1 MTDKIEQL
9 RQQRER
15 ITKAIRAEENKLK
28 DKERKDDTRRK
39 ILVGALIMTEAEN
52 DPALKSRIE
61 QLLKDNL
68 TRDDDRALFNIPLIP
83 DPTEKEGPLTK
94 D

>member
-9 RQQRER
+9 KQQRER

-61 QLLKDNL
+61 QLLKDKLERN
-68 TRDDDRALFNIPLIP
+68 DDRALFNISLIS
-83 DPTEKEGPLTK
+83 DSKEDKT
-94 D
+94 

>member
-9 RQQRER
+9 KQQRER

-28 DKERKDDTRRK
+28 DQERKDDTRRK
-39 ILVGALIMTEAEN
+39 ILVGALLMTEAEN
-52 DPALKSRIE
+52 DPALKARIE

-68 TRDDDRALFNIPLIP
+68 KRDDDRALFNIPLIP
-83 DPTEKEGPLTK
+83 DSPADKS
-94 D
+94 